1 MLDYNLSLLT
11 LVTSL
16 GLAISFAFH
25 HKMWRYCLS
34 GFVFLI
40 LVSFILILRL
50 FELVNLESW
59 IAVHFYI
66 ISVGCIATIIYTIS
80 YKYKNY
86 KKKSCKW
93 TT

>member
-40 LVSFILILRL
+40 LVLFILISRL

-59 IAVHFYI
+59 IDFHFYI
-66 ISVGCIATIIYTIS
+66 ISLGCIATIIFTIS

-86 KKKSCKW
+86 KKKCK
-93 TT
+93 

>member
-11 LVTSL
+11 LITSL

-34 GFVFLI
+34 GFVFLGI
-40 LVSFILILRL
+40 VALLLFLKVFDLIN
-50 FELVNLESW
+50 FKNW
-59 IAVHFYI
+59 IAFHFYI
-66 ISVGCIATIIYTIS
+66 ISLGCIATIIYTIS

-86 KKKSCKW
+86 KKKCK
-93 TT
+93 

>member
-11 LVTSL
+11 LITSL
-16 GLAISFAFH
+16 GLAISFSFH
-25 HKMWRYCLS
+25 HKMWRYYLS

-50 FELVNLESW
+50 FELVNLENW

-66 ISVGCIATIIYTIS
+66 ISVGCVATIICTIS
-80 YKYKNY
+80 YKHKNY

>member
-11 LVTSL
+11 LVASS

-50 FELVNLESW
+50 FELVNLENW

-86 KKKSCKW
+86 KKKSKAR
-93 TT
+93 TI

>member
-11 LVTSL
+11 LITSS
-16 GLAISFAFH
+16 GLAIGFAFH

-40 LVSFILILRL
+40 LVSSILILRL
-50 FELVNLESW
+50 FELVNLQNW
-59 IAVHFYI
+59 IAIHFDI
-66 ISVGCIATIIYTIS
+66 ISVWYIARIIYTRS